1 MACQSTPVYELYGN
15 RPRCSN
21 QAVKTKTRPG
31 PRKLPKGGDSLPLYR
46 QVKRDLQKIIE
57 AGRYGPGKALPGE
70 SALAL
75 ELQVSVGTLRHAVDE
90 LVHEHVLV
98 RRQGKGTFVA
108 PHNRARFMF
117 QFFHVEPR
125 PDPEDEG
132 PLLEQE
138 FPGIT
143 CIGFMR
149 DKADAAEARALRI
162 KLGDPVFRVEN
173 KLALGG
179 RVVVYDRLVLSAAMF
194 RNLTE
199 KRFVERPSTVYA
211 LYQTDFGIT
220 VLRAQ
225 ERARASGADKA
236 VARVLGVAPA
246 TPVMEVHRLA
256 LTFGDKPVEYRVS
269 FINTQAHDY
278 VSVLSKK
285 T

>member
-1 MACQSTPVYELYGN
+1 MA
-15 RPRCSN
+15 
-21 QAVKTKTRPG
+21 
-31 PRKLPKGGDSLPLYR
+31 GGDSLPLYR
-46 QVKRDLQKIIE
+46 QVKRELQKIIE
-57 AGRYGPGKALPGE
+57 AGHYGPGKALPSE

-75 ELQVSVGTLRHAVDE
+75 QLGVSVGTLRHAVDE
-90 LVHEHVLV
+90 LVHDHALV

-125 PDPEDEG
+125 WDPEDDEAPG
-132 PLLEQE
+132 EQE
-138 FPGIT
+138 FPGIA
-143 CIGFMR
+143 CIGFAR
-149 DKADAAEARALRI
+149 DKADASEARALRI
-162 KLGDPVFRVEN
+162 RAGDPVFRVDN
-173 KLALGG
+173 KLLLRG
-179 RVVVYDRLVLSAAMF
+179 RVVVHDRLVLSAAMF

-225 ERARASGADKA
+225 ERARATAADKT
-236 VARVLGVAPA
+236 VARVLGVPA
-246 TPVMEVHRLA
+246 GTPVMEVHRLA

-278 VSVLSKK
+278 VSVLSKSP
-285 T
+285 